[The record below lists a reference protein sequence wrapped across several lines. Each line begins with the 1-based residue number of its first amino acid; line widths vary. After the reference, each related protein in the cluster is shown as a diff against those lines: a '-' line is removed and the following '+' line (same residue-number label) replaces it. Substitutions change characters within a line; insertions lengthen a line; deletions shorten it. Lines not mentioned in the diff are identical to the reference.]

1 MVWLETPRLEW
12 IMERRAFWDIFYEH
26 CSYFSMPV
34 LAALVN
40 RNGWRVT
47 NHRSTFGAQ
56 YQWIEGSRNGGP
68 SPSSVDDAG
77 SVDGLRASL
86 QAFGR
91 AWASWKI
98 AWRRRVESLADRGR
112 CVVWGAGAKGVAFL
126 NQIDSSAEVV
136 HAIVDL
142 NPRKQGRYVP
152 GTGHAIVAPQRL
164 QEIGPRT
171 VLVANSNYLA
181 EIREILRRE
190 RSDAQIVS
198 LDRDEDS

>member
-1 MVWLETPRLEW
+1 MKRPDSNGSWNAAPSGTSSTNIARTS
-12 IMERRAFWDIFYEH
+12 RCR
-26 CSYFSMPV
+26 V

-164 QEIGPRT
+164 QEIGPGPSSSQT
-171 VLVANSNYLA
+171 PTTWQKSADP
-181 EIREILRRE
+181 RRE